1 MDTNATMDT
10 SNTTLS
16 SWIVS
21 INGKISILSIT
32 FIATFVVSIIPIYI
46 LFLRRSARRILDIEI
61 EEKLMIGYRNGRS
74 LLDMQIAFLEEFFY
88 PLAYSI
94 SLQKLVK
101 P

>member
-21 INGKISILSIT
+21 ISGKISILSVT

-61 EEKLMIGYRNGRS
+61 EEHEQLIPPNRREANDRIQKWKLS
-74 LLDMQIAFLEEFFY
+74 LIH
-88 PLAYSI
+88 I
-94 SLQKLVK
+94 
-101 P
+101 